1 MKSNYTKIVFVI
13 DRSGSMIKIRTD
25 MEGGF
30 KTFIAE
36 QKKAN
41 LGKCDVSVYQFDDV
55 YESVF
60 ENKDINEVPEY
71 SLHPRNMTALYD
83 AIGKTINR
91 VGQQLSDLNEN
102 DRPDK
107 VMMVIITDGLENS
120 STEFNDK
127 KVRELVKHQSEKYNW
142 QFSYLGSNQDAWAV
156 GSTLGIN
163 KASTLTYASN
173 SKGVESSWESLTRA
187 TVTFRACADTQ
198 SAVLAYTDVDLK
210 AQQEAF
216 KQP

>member
-1 MKSNYTKIVFVI
+1 MKNNYTKIVFVI
-13 DRSGSMIKIRTD
+13 DRSGSMSAIKTD

-41 LGKCDVSVYQFDDV
+41 LGKCDVSVYQFDDL

-60 ENKDINEVPEY
+60 ENRDITDVPEY
-71 SLHPRNMTALYD
+71 RLWPRNMTALYD
-83 AIGKTINR
+83 AVGKTINK
-91 VGQQLSDLNEN
+91 VGEQLAELDEKE
-102 DRPDK
+102 RPEK
-107 VMMVIITDGLENS
+107 VMMVIITDGHENS
-120 STEFNDK
+120 STEFTAQR
-127 KVRELVKHQSEKYNW
+127 VRELVQHQSEKYNW

-156 GSTLGIN
+156 GSTLGIS
-163 KASTLTYASN
+163 KSSTLTYANN
-173 SKGVESSWESLTRA
+173 SKGVGSSWESLTRA
-187 TVTFRACADTQ
+187 TVTYRSCVDTK
-198 SAVLAYTDVDLK
+198 SAVLSYTDVDLQ